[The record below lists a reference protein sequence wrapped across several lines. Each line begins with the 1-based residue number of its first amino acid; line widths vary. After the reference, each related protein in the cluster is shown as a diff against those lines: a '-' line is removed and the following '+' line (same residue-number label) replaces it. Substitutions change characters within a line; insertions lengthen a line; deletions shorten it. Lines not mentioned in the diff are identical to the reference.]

1 MPLKTNRANRSIP
14 FCCIVI
20 TTHPMQ
26 GIRTQDL
33 VKFLGLV
40 LASMVIAIGP
50 GRHLFSFAYH
60 TGDQSYILLVP
71 VLSAMLV
78 RREGDG
84 VFATLSS
91 GLSRPAILALVAGVL
106 LIGVG
111 YASPPGSEL
120 QLAITGLG
128 LVACWVGAFIYCFG
142 PQAARKAAFPL
153 GMLLWV
159 IPIPSV
165 IVESF
170 RYFLQV
176 GSADC
181 VNVLFNMTGVP
192 VLREGRFIFHLSQQ
206 SIEGAKEC
214 SGIRSSLCL
223 ILLTMVIAHES
234 LRGNVRRGI
243 LLLSTVPIVI
253 LKNGVRIVTLT
264 LGAIYIDPSFLT
276 GPLHHD
282 GGIVFFLIGM
292 VMLIPVIAVL
302 KRGDPQPAP
311 AAQAVA
317 AK

>member
-1 MPLKTNRANRSIP
+1 
-14 FCCIVI
+14 
-20 TTHPMQ
+20 MQ
-26 GIRTQDL
+26 GIRTKDL
-33 VKFLGLV
+33 VNFLALV
-40 LASMVIAIGP
+40 LASMVIAVGP
-50 GRHLFSFAYH
+50 GLHLFSFAYH

-78 RREGDG
+78 RRESDG
-84 VFATLSS
+84 VFAAVSS
-91 GLSRPAILALVAGVL
+91 GISRPAVLAFAVGIL
-106 LIGVG
+106 LIGG
-111 YASPPGSEL
+111 AYGSPAGSEL
-120 QLAITGLG
+120 QLALTGLG

-142 PQAARKAAFPL
+142 LDAARKAAFPL
-153 GMLLWV
+153 GMLLWI

-165 IVESF
+165 IVDSF

-181 VNVLFNMTGVP
+181 VNVLFNMTGLP
-192 VLREGRFIFHLSQQ
+192 VLREGKFIFHLAQQ
-206 SIEGAKEC
+206 SIEVAKEC

-234 LRGNVRRGI
+234 LGGNFRRSI

-292 VMLIPVIAVL
+292 VMLIPVIWVL
-302 KRGDPQPAP
+302 KRGDAQPAP
-311 AAQAVA
+311 ASQAAA